1 MANQNYGAKSL
12 GVLDKPFT
20 TKSKTD
26 VINNKGI
33 TLDFT
38 GVNTVTFYT
47 PSTVAEVDYTR
58 DGRDRFG
65 SLVELPN
72 GVQTKI
78 LSQDKAAT
86 WTIDRGNYND
96 SMMVIN
102 AENSMALQIAKVA
115 VPNTDKY
122 RFATLQAYAV
132 SNSQGATSA
141 TSSTDIYGKFLTQQ
155 AALDDAE
162 VPEEG
167 RYAFFTPTA
176 LNKLKQDA
184 TFKKQCDTAYADAK
198 TGAYGMVDG
207 TTIVKVPSS
216 YLAAN
221 STFLIVHEGTLI
233 SPTKMKLA
241 RTLDTV
247 QGIDGWVC
255 EYRRYYDAFVST
267 NKGIA
272 IRYHKES

>member
-1 MANQNYGAKSL
+1 MAGQNYGSKTL
-12 GVLDKPFT
+12 GVLDNPFT
-20 TKSKTD
+20 TKSKTE
-26 VINNKGI
+26 VIINKGI

-47 PSTVAEVDYTR
+47 PATVAEVDYTR

-65 SLVELPN
+65 ALVELPN

-78 LSQDKAAT
+78 MSQDKAAT

-96 SMMVIN
+96 SMMAIN
-102 AENSMALQIAKVA
+102 AQNSMALQIAKVA

-122 RFATLQAYAV
+122 RFSTLFAYAV
-132 SNSQGATSA
+132 ANSQGATA
-141 TSSTDIYGKFLTQQ
+141 TTSSSNIYSTFLTEQ

-176 LNKLKQDA
+176 LNKLKQDT
-184 TFKKQCDTAYADAK
+184 TFKKDCDTAYKDAK
-198 TGAYGMVDG
+198 TGAVGMVDG
-207 TTIVKVPSS
+207 TTIIKVPSS
-216 YLAAN
+216 YLPAN
-221 STFLIVHEGTLI
+221 ATFMIVHEGTLI

-241 RTLDTV
+241 RTLDQV

-255 EYRRYYDAFVST
+255 EYRRYYDAFVT
-267 NKGIA
+267 QNRGVA
-272 IRYHKES
+272 IRFHKES